1 MVVETLVNT
10 LVKVLVDTLA
20 NTLRASRRAL
30 PTSHETPYQPTAGLI
45 GYIYMCI
52 VIYIHDKLQCNMT
65 AKLLD
70 SRMLHDE
77 TIDHFVRRRKLEARN
92 LCDEQGMWS
101 KMWCKR
107 VVDWNAHI
115 RMGAAYAHICLLLLN
130 YRDIVWLPLGPIP
143 G

>member
-1 MVVETLVNT
+1 
-10 LVKVLVDTLA
+10 
-20 NTLRASRRAL
+20 
-30 PTSHETPYQPTAGLI
+30 
-45 GYIYMCI
+45 
-52 VIYIHDKLQCNMT
+52 MT

-77 TIDHFVRRRKLEARN
+77 TIDHFVRRRKREAWN
-92 LCDEQGMWS
+92 LCAKQGMWS